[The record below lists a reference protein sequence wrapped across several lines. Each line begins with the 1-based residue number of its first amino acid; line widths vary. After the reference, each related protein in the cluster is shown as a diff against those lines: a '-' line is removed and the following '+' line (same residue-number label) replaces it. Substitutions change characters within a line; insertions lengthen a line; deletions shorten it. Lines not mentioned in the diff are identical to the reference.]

1 VEYVQDFGGG
11 FEPRRFS
18 FSGQPA
24 KSTAFARPHAETPP
38 PSSSSERCDDSSF
51 KIRDRVRHP
60 RYGSGRI
67 MKIEGSGDN
76 VKLTIQFDGQGIK
89 VFMEKYTPLE
99 RV

>member
-1 VEYVQDFGGG
+1 
-11 FEPRRFS
+11 
-18 FSGQPA
+18 
-24 KSTAFARPHAETPP
+24 
-38 PSSSSERCDDSSF
+38 
-51 KIRDRVRHP
+51 
-60 RYGSGRI
+60 